1 MKNTARLA
9 LIPLL
14 AALAAC
20 TTPPAAKPPAVAT
33 QAALDQLQQ
42 VRDNYQAGKYGE
54 VIRMV
59 ATSNELAG
67 STGEVVIESLK
78 LQAFSYCINNYQ
90 TLCEDDFA
98 RILVIDSTFELTPAE
113 QGHPKWGPA
122 FRKAKAVSAPA
133 R

>member
-1 MKNTARLA
+1 MKNIARFTLV
-9 LIPLL
+9 PLL

-20 TTPPAAKPPAVAT
+20 TTPPPVKQEVKPT

-42 VRDNYQAGKYGE
+42 VRDSYTAGKYGE
-54 VIRMV
+54 VIRFV

-67 STGEVVIESLK
+67 STSDVVIESLK
-78 LQAFSYCINNYQ
+78 LQAFSYCISNYQ
-90 TLCEDDFA
+90 QLCQDDFT
-98 RILVIDSTFELTPAE
+98 RILVIDSSFDLSPAE

-122 FRKAKAVSAPA
+122 FRAAKAATAPA